1 MLKYPYINNLF
12 KKPIYKLFVIEYTV
26 NKEVENINIIRVKR
40 VKKGWTQLELAEV
53 SGVPQCTISQIERG
67 SRRYPTYDTIR
78 KIAKALD
85 LPLEDFSF
93 IKDHNEKGAVKDED
107 SEATSLL

>member
-1 MLKYPYINNLF
+1 M
-12 KKPIYKLFVIEYTV
+12 
-26 NKEVENINIIRVKR
+26 KR
-40 VKKGWTQLELAEV
+40 VKKGWTQMDLAEV

-85 LPLEDFSF
+85 LKLEDISF
-93 IKDHNEKGAVKDED
+93 IQNHNEKGAVKDED
-107 SEATSLL
+107 SEATGIL

>member
-1 MLKYPYINNLF
+1 
-12 KKPIYKLFVIEYTV
+12 
-26 NKEVENINIIRVKR
+26 VENINIIRMKR
-40 VKKGWTQLELAEV
+40 VKKGWTQMDLAEV

-85 LPLEDFSF
+85 LKLEDISF
-93 IKDHNEKGAVKDED
+93 IQNHNEKGAVKDED
-107 SEATSLL
+107 SEATGIL

>member
-1 MLKYPYINNLF
+1 M
-12 KKPIYKLFVIEYTV
+12 
-26 NKEVENINIIRVKR
+26 ENINIIRVKR
-40 VKKGWTQLELAEV
+40 MKKGWTQLELAEV

-67 SRRYPTYDTIR
+67 SRRYPTYDNVL

-85 LPLEDFSF
+85 LTLEDLSF
-93 IKDHNEKGAVKDED
+93 IQNEKGAVKDED

>member
-1 MLKYPYINNLF
+1 MLKYPYVNNLF
-12 KKPIYKLFVIEYTV
+12 NKPIYKLFVTEYNV
-26 NKEVENINIIRVKR
+26 IKEVENINIIRVKR

-67 SRRYPTYDTIR
+67 SRRYPTYDNIL

-85 LPLEDFSF
+85 LTLEDLSF
-93 IKDHNEKGAVKDED
+93 IQNEKGAVKDED
-107 SEATSLL
+107 SEATSIL

>member
-1 MLKYPYINNLF
+1 M
-12 KKPIYKLFVIEYTV
+12 
-26 NKEVENINIIRVKR
+26 ENINIIRVKR
-40 VKKGWTQLELAEV
+40 VRKGWTQLELAEV

-67 SRRYPTYDTIR
+67 SRRYPTYDTIC

-93 IKDHNEKGAVKDED
+93 MEDHNEKGAVKDED
-107 SEATSLL
+107 SEATSIL